1 MGWQNGLLETG
12 SSSRLLGILRSGV
25 SPGCGMLS
33 GRLRDVPLE
42 GGEDFVRSSRV
53 LGEARRG

>member
-1 MGWQNGLLETG
+1 MGC
-12 SSSRLLGILRSGV
+12 SRQVVIAGYFEFFEFGV
-25 SPGCGMLS
+25 STGCGMLS
-33 GRLRDVPLE
+33 GGLRDVPLE